1 MSSYTLPWTAVRGC
15 QWASP
20 QRRRTPRLPAEG
32 DPEQM
37 CRPIGRLRPIGVSIP
52 FSCFN
57 MFQFR
62 LADRRATLGR
72 KQARCISRHIDTDET
87 DQSVHFNLTVQSR
100 LYPDTF
106 DHVCFLKRFY
116 CSCFKACSSCR
127 YSSGDLDTFAR
138 GLVHSGS
145 QWMCSP

>member
-32 DPEQM
+32 DPEPEQM

-87 DQSVHFNLTVQSR
+87 DTKRTFSISR
-100 LYPDTF
+100 FSHVYTQTRLITF
-106 DHVCFLKRFY
+106 DHVWSRLITFDHVWSRLFLE
-116 CSCFKACSSCR
+116 
-127 YSSGDLDTFAR
+127 TF
-138 GLVHSGS
+138 LLQLFQSLFF
-145 QWMCSP
+145 M